1 MAYYESVLVFRQ
13 DLTEPQVKEKADKF
27 AGIIK
32 ELGGD
37 VKSTEFWGL
46 KNLAYVIRKNRK
58 AHYVMMNIELAGD
71 KIAELERRSRIDED
85 VIRFLNVRVAELATQ
100 PSIMMKKSNVRAAI
114 YRKKSNPLKGKVID
128 YKDIKTLSHYITERG
143 KIVPSRISG
152 VPQKEQRELTTA
164 IKRARHLGLMPF
176 VRNNLG

>member
-27 AGIIK
+27 TEIIK

-58 AHYVMMNIELAGD
+58 AHYVMLNIELSGD
-71 KIAELERRSRIDED
+71 KITELERRYRIDED
-85 VIRFLNVRVAELATQ
+85 VIRFLNVRVDELSTT
-100 PSIMMKKSNVRAAI
+100 PSIMMKK
-114 YRKKSNPLKGKVID
+114 
-128 YKDIKTLSHYITERG
+128 
-143 KIVPSRISG
+143 
-152 VPQKEQRELTTA
+152 
-164 IKRARHLGLMPF
+164 
-176 VRNNLG
+176 NNEEVE